1 LWLLPNAVEGAPA
14 DPTDGAVMEGVVDFD
29 GYFLS
34 MNPGLRTVL
43 GWPVRPGIY
52 ACRGNGDAGPDPLSH
67 L

>member
-1 LWLLPNAVEGAPA
+1 
-14 DPTDGAVMEGVVDFD
+14 MEGVVDFD